1 MVPANVGAESTGT
14 ESAGPE
20 HNVTGYTVTEH
31 RNT

>member
-1 MVPANVGAESTGT
+1 MVPASTGTDYTGT